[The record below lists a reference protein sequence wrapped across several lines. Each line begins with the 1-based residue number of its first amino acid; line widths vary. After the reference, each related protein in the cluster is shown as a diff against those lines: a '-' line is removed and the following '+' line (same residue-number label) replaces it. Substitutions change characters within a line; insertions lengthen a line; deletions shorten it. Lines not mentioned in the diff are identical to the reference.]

1 MLSRRSSYRRL
12 QIIWHR
18 ACVHMAEVPRC
29 RLAAHPCNTGV
40 QGEDSKRPAAGNIVS
55 SAEAVLLHQRIQKLQ
70 DEQLRLA
77 KVGHAGELVRLKML
91 EMLPEDCH
99 CQML

>member
-1 MLSRRSSYRRL
+1 M
-12 QIIWHR
+12 
-18 ACVHMAEVPRC
+18 
-29 RLAAHPCNTGV
+29 
-40 QGEDSKRPAAGNIVS
+40 S

-77 KVGHAGELVRLKML
+77 KVGRAGKLVRLKIL

-99 CQML
+99 YQML